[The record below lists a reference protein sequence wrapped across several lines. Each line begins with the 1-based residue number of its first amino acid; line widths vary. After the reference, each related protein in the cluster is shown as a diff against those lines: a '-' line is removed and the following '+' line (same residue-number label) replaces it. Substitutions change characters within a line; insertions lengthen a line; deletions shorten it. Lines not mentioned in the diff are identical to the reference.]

1 MRFRRRKK
9 LFPGVMLNFS
19 KTGVSATVGVKGA
32 SVNLGKAG
40 AFLNTGIPGT
50 GLYDRKRI
58 GARPGNSAS
67 RSGAHS
73 HARDLAVHLPADYE
87 AIVSVDVDTIT
98 CEGMRE
104 FHDLLLECR
113 EERRELKKLLLKAK
127 NRLSSV
133 KAQLVFARVMIIG
146 FFLPSLKERL
156 EEARQDVEA
165 LQQQRNE
172 CRVAVGMG
180 LEPDLEEKYNTVVDA
195 FEALIGVDRIFDIV
209 ANASAKGID
218 ANGGASSAVITERVK
233 FDFAEIPMLRSAFD
247 ALHLKNYNGGDL
259 YIYPAFVVM
268 VDDHSNFG
276 LIDLHNLQ
284 VEISESRNV
293 ESDVPSD
300 GEVIGETWAYAR
312 KDGEPD
318 RRYKDNWQIP
328 VVRYARV
335 NFTSPDGLN
344 EAWLFS
350 NYTAAERFVHA
361 LKDFTSRP

>member
-58 GARPGNSAS
+58 GARSGNSAS
-67 RSGAHS
+67 NASGAS
-73 HARDLAVHLPADYE
+73 RSAQPSVFVPDDYD
-87 AIVSVDVDTIT
+87 AIASKEVETIT

-104 FHDLLLECR
+104 FYEVLLECR
-113 EERRELKKLLLKAK
+113 EERRELKKLILRSK
-127 NRLSSV
+127 NRLASV
-133 KAQLVFARVMIIG
+133 KAQFVFARVVIVG
-146 FFLPSLKERL
+146 FFIPSLKKRL
-156 EEARQDVEA
+156 SEAREDVAA
-165 LQQQRNE
+165 LEQQLNE
-172 CRVAVGMG
+172 CVVAVGMG
-180 LEPDLEEKYNTVVDA
+180 LDPDLEDRYNEVVDA
-195 FEALIGVDRIFDIV
+195 FEALTGVERIFDII
-209 ANASAKGID
+209 ANASAKGIR
-218 ANGGASSAVITERVK
+218 ASGGANSAVITEPVR

-247 ALHLKNYNGGDL
+247 ALHLRNYNGGDL

-268 VDDHSNFG
+268 VEDNGSFG
-276 LIDLHNLQ
+276 LIDLHNLT
-284 VEISESRNV
+284 VEISESKNV
-293 ESDVPSD
+293 ESDVPAD

-328 VVRYARV
+328 VVRYARLH
-335 NFTSPDGLN
+335 FTSPDGLN

-350 NYTAAERFVHA
+350 NYTAGERFVQA
-361 LKDFTSRP
+361 LEAFISSR